1 MPAHPRL
8 ARARAAVAVWLTS
21 LRPRRADLKSDFL
34 AGLPGAISSVPDG
47 MAASVLAGV
56 NPVHGLY
63 ASFAGPIAGGLTAS
77 TRLMV
82 ITTTSAAAL
91 AAGSALE
98 GVAQDERADAL
109 ILLTLL
115 AGLIM
120 VAAAFAHVGRYLRF
134 VSHSVMLGFLTG
146 IGVNI
151 ILGQVPDMLGV
162 EAVGGIPLTKAINAL
177 AEPSMIVW
185 SALAVGLSALA
196 LLVLLA
202 RTRLGLFSAVI
213 ALVIPTV
220 VVILVGAESVLRV
233 SDVGAIP
240 SGVPLPSLPNLSALS
255 PGVITGALAVAAI
268 VLVQGVGVANAA
280 PNPDGSRSNSDS
292 DCAAQG
298 IGNVASGLFGGQ
310 PVGGSVGQTALNVSA
325 GAKSR
330 WGAIWSG
337 LWMLLILVALSR
349 LVGLVAM
356 PTLAAIL
363 IYAAVGSLKPAEIM
377 TVLRTGRTS
386 LIAVISTFAATL
398 FLPVAAAV
406 GVGVA
411 LSLILQLNQETI
423 DLKVVRLIPD
433 ARGGYT
439 EAEVPKALSDDD
451 VVILDVYGSL
461 FYAGARTLQLRL
473 PDPGTAEHA
482 AVILRLRGRTTLGA
496 TFLTVIGA
504 YAQRL
509 DASGGWLYLSGLD
522 ESVAT
527 KWESNNL
534 PERIGSIKLYRATP
548 QIGQS
553 THAAYL
559 SATSR
564 AVRPTQDA

>member
-1 MPAHPRL
+1 MPANPRW
-8 ARARAAVAVWLTS
+8 ARARAAAADWLTS
-21 LRPRRADLKSDFL
+21 LRPRRADLKSDLL

-98 GVAQDERADAL
+98 GVAQEERADAL

-120 VAAAFAHVGRYLRF
+120 VVAALAHVGRYLRF

-146 IGVNI
+146 IAVNI

-162 EAVGGIPLTKAINAL
+162 DAVGGIPLTKAINAL
-177 AEPSMIVW
+177 AEPSEIVW
-185 SALAVGLSALA
+185 AALAVGLVALA

-202 RTRLGLFSAVI
+202 RTRLGLFSSVI

-220 VVILVGAESVLRV
+220 MVILVGAESVQRV
-233 SDVGAIP
+233 SDVGTIP
-240 SGVPLPSLPNLSALS
+240 SGLPLPSLPNLSVLS

-268 VLVQGVGVANAA
+268 VLVQGAGVANAA
-280 PNPDGSRSNSDS
+280 PNPDGSRSNSDA
-292 DCAAQG
+292 DVAAQG
-298 IGNVASGLFGGQ
+298 MGNVASGLFGGQ

-330 WGAIWSG
+330 WGGIWSG

-386 LIAVISTFAATL
+386 LIAVVSTFAATL

-439 EAEVPKALSDDD
+439 EAEVPKTLSDDD

-509 DASGGWLYLSGLD
+509 DSMGGRLYLSGLD

-527 KWESNNL
+527 KWESNHL

-553 THAAYL
+553 THAAFL
-559 SATSR
+559 SAASH
-564 AVRPTQDA
+564 AVRPTQEA